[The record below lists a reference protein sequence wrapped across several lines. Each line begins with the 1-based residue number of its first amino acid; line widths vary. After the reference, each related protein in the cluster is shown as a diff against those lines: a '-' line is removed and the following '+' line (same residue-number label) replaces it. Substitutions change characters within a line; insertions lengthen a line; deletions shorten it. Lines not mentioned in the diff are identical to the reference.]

1 MPEASVIIPCY
12 NQGQYLHEAIDSV
25 LGQTFSDLE
34 IIVVD
39 DGSTDPA
46 TRETLEFLNRPATR
60 LLRRENGGLAA
71 ARNSVCGSGGVSG
84 FGIVGGLSPL

>member
-1 MPEASVIIPCY
+1 MPEVSVIIPCY

-39 DGSTDPA
+39 DGSSDPA
-46 TRETLEFLNRPATR
+46 TREILDVLNRTATR

-71 ARNSVCGSGGVSG
+71 ARNS
-84 FGIVGGLSPL
+84 GINAARGL